1 MLGVMTVQEAL
12 DQALKFGLDLVEISP
27 NVDPPVCKI
36 LDYGKYRYEEQKR
49 RAAARKNQ
57 KIVEIKEIKLRPTIE
72 ENDYQ
77 VKLKSA
83 KKFLEEGDK
92 VKVTM
97 RFRGRELAH
106 QDLALKVLNRF
117 CDDLEHL
124 GKVEVK
130 PKLEGRQMMLM
141 IASQSPKA

>member
-1 MLGVMTVQEAL
+1 MTVQEAL